1 MRRTRAHYDEIV
13 MRMRQFYCL
22 RRDFLVSLCVA
33 TPAYVPYKDPWPWLL
48 LMELAFVIAVP
59 TLLLAVCLTGAYER
73 EICILM
79 LDWLQAFE
87 SKRLTLSGS
96 AFRRLVERQ
105 TIVKP
110 RPSDN
115 LSP

>member
-1 MRRTRAHYDEIV
+1 M
-13 MRMRQFYCL
+13 
-22 RRDFLVSLCVA
+22 FLE
-33 TPAYVPYKDPWPWLL
+33 YPWAWQPQ
-48 LMELAFVIAVP
+48 MQLAFVITVP

-87 SKRLTLSGS
+87 SKRFKLPGP

-105 TIVKP
+105 IVVKS
-110 RPSDN
+110 RPSDT
-115 LSP
+115 LSR